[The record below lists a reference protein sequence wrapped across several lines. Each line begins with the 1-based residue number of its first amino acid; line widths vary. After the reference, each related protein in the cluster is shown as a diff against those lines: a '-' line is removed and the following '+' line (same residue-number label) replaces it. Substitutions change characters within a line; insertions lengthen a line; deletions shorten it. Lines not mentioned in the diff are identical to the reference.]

1 MECVFKSLIEKK
13 ETAFSFL
20 FFFLETAFSMFVAL
34 SQFFHELTALVFARK

>member
-20 FFFLETAFSMFVAL
+20 FLETAFSMFVAL